1 MLVLFNNCSMAAR
14 LGNHG
19 FWIAGLIGMLFCV
32 SLCVAAQGKSSST
45 SNDQP
50 LVIVKNGKYG
60 FIDHNGAV
68 VIKPQYYWATDFYD
82 GFAEVFV
89 CGRIVSIDPSGKL
102 LPHRPATT
110 RLDVKR
116 EGEKVGFADGTGKF
130 RIQPVYDDALPFSD
144 GLAAVEVHGRWG
156 FVDTSGQEVI
166 PPIFKAAYY
175 FRQGVASAETDEGNV
190 LINKDGTVLAKG
202 FQQLTGV
209 VSEGRIPVS
218 RGDKYG
224 YLDLRG
230 NVAIPLIY
238 ELALSFGNG
247 MAPVKKAGKWGY
259 IDRDGQVVIPFKF
272 DEADVFASGLAPA
285 RIGIETG
292 FINRS
297 GAFAFHLA
305 YQSAP
310 GFFGSDDEGFL
321 AEGNDVSR
329 FFTGDNRFGYVNTS
343 GKVIWGPTV
352 GSPDHAPILGWDDE
366 DRARSCDGIPQD
378 VRNMVANFTRD

>member
-1 MLVLFNNCSMAAR
+1 MAATHCNR
-14 LGNHG
+14 FFRVARFISVLCC
-19 FWIAGLIGMLFCV
+19 L
-32 SLCVAAQGKSSST
+32 SLYAAAQATSSSPPT
-45 SNDQP
+45 KEP
-50 LVIVKNGKYG
+50 LLIVKDGRYG

-68 VIKPQYYWATDFYD
+68 VIEPQYYWATDFYD
-82 GFAEVFV
+82 GFAVVFV
-89 CGRIVSIDPSGKL
+89 CGRLVSIDASGKL

-110 RLDVKR
+110 QLGVKR

-130 RIQPVYDDALPFSD
+130 RIQPVYDDVLPFSD

-156 FVDTSGQEVI
+156 FVDTSGHEVI

-175 FRQGVASAETDEGNV
+175 FQQGVASAETNDGEV
-190 LINKDGTVLAKG
+190 LIDKDGNVLAKG
-202 FQQLTGV
+202 FQQLTGG

-218 RGDKYG
+218 RNDKYG

-238 ELALSFGNG
+238 EMALSFGNG
-247 MAPVKKAGKWGY
+247 LAPVKRAGKWGY
-259 IDRDGQVVIPFKF
+259 IDRGGEVVIPFKF

-285 RIGIETG
+285 RVGAETG
-292 FINRS
+292 FINRT

-310 GFFGSDDEGFL
+310 GFFGSDNEGFW
-321 AEGNDVSR
+321 AVENDVSR
-329 FFTGDNRFGYVNTS
+329 FFTADNRFGYVNTS

-366 DRARSCDGIPQD
+366 DRAKSCDGIPQD
-378 VRNMVANFTRD
+378 LRNMIGSFPPE

>member
-1 MLVLFNNCSMAAR
+1 MGV
-14 LGNHG
+14 
-19 FWIAGLIGMLFCV
+19 V
-32 SLCVAAQGKSSST
+32 SCLSLYAAAQATSSSPPT
-45 SNDQP
+45 KEP
-50 LVIVKNGKYG
+50 LLIVKDGKYG

-68 VIKPQYYWATDFYD
+68 VIKPQYYWATDFHD

-89 CGRIVSIDPSGKL
+89 CGRLVSIDASGKF
-102 LPHRPATT
+102 LPHRPGTT
-110 RLDVKR
+110 QLGVKR
-116 EGEKVGFADGTGKF
+116 EGEKVGFVDGTGKF
-130 RIQPVYDDALPFSD
+130 IIQPVYDHALPFSD
-144 GLAAVEVHGRWG
+144 GLAAVEVQGRWG
-156 FVDTSGQEVI
+156 FVDTSGHEVI
-166 PPIFKAAYY
+166 PPTFKAAYY
-175 FRQGVASAETDEGNV
+175 FQQGVASAESDEGEV
-190 LINKDGTVLAKG
+190 LIDRDGTVLAKG
-202 FQQLTGV
+202 FQQLTGG

-218 RGDKYG
+218 RNDKYG

-230 NVAIPLIY
+230 KVAIPLIY

-247 MAPVKKAGKWGY
+247 LAPVKKSGKWGY

-285 RIGIETG
+285 RIGAETG

-310 GFFGSDDEGFL
+310 GFFGSDNEA
-321 AEGNDVSR
+321 AENDVSR
-329 FFTGDNRFGYVNTS
+329 FFTADNGFGYVNTS

-366 DRARSCDGIPQD
+366 DRARSCDGISQD
-378 VRNMVANFTRD
+378 VRNMVASFPPE